1 MEYQVRVNDAKR
13 ASVESLKQEFSQYKG
28 FIFTDYRG
36 LTVEQIT
43 QLRHQLRPLGSA
55 FKVVKNNYAR
65 IAMRSITESLDN
77 QFVGPT
83 AIAYVKGDNGN
94 EVAKVL
100 FKVAKDTQK
109 LDVKAGYLD
118 NEMYDS
124 EKLEALSKLPTK
136 LELIS
141 SLMGTMKA
149 PVQKLAATLLA
160 YHDKLASQQG

>member
-1 MEYQVRVNDAKR
+1 MEYQVRVNDEKKAC
-13 ASVESLKQEFSQYKG
+13 VESLKKEFSQYKG
-28 FIFTDYRG
+28 YIFTDYRG

-43 QLRHQLRPLGSA
+43 QLRHKLRPLDSA

-65 IAMRSITESLDN
+65 IAMRDITDVLDD

-100 FKVAKDTQK
+100 FAAAKDTQK
-109 LDVKAGYLD
+109 LNVKSGYLE
-118 NEMYDS
+118 NEIYDS
-124 EKLEALSKLPTK
+124 SKLEALSKLPTK